1 MKTFLYRTL
10 PKDYQGEIYLWDV
23 DKTYLNTEFE
33 SIWGLL
39 KIFFEASI
47 DKKSIPGTT
56 ELLLELRRGV
66 ETEIGIH
73 PIYFISASPVW
84 LKKIL
89 EGKFLVDGV
98 QHDGITLKDYVR
110 FWKFYRVLP
119 LKNNFA
125 YKLLSLL
132 VHRQLMPKGAT
143 ETLFGDDFEYDAHVY
158 SLYADMIEGKMDLN
172 HLEETLKT
180 QGVKNILRKAILKEA
195 RKFLTEND
203 FSKQPIVNHIFI
215 YMIRHTDLHVF
226 KQFPRVIP
234 TRNYIQ
240 TAAIL
245 YEKKRISKKGFQR
258 VANAFELRYPKNQW
272 SLNSSLLELEDRG
285 LISQATSSDLRF
297 WK

>member
-180 QGVKNILRKAILKEA
+180 QGVKNI
-195 RKFLTEND
+195 
-203 FSKQPIVNHIFI
+203 FI

-258 VANAFELRYPKNQW
+258 VANAFELRYPKNQL